1 MKKILAIL
9 AITTITSGAFAASG
23 TIEYQSIDGKSTT
36 PTDQNNYSLS
46 VKESINKNFV
56 GDLGISQTSNKTS
69 GADTLASTR
78 TEAGI
83 TGSTSVYGVTPY
95 VRTAIGQK
103 FTSATNFTYY
113 SVEPGVAL
121 PVGSTGVT
129 AKVGYRFRNALS
141 DANVYNDTTRT
152 WRAGLSYD
160 LTAKDTIGVR
170 YDKMRGDTNQNI
182 VAVNYTRGF

>member
-1 MKKILAIL
+1 MKKILALVAIL
-9 AITTITSGAFAASG
+9 ATGSVFAASG
-23 TIEYQSIDGKSTT
+23 TIEYQDINGVNNT
-36 PTDQNNYSLS
+36 PTDQNNYSLT

-78 TEAGI
+78 TEAGL
-83 TGSTSVYGVTPY
+83 TGSTSVFGVTPY
-95 VRTAIGQK
+95 VRTALGQK

-113 SVEPGVAL
+113 SVEPGVAV

-129 AKVGYRFRNALS
+129 AKVGYRFRNAI
-141 DANVYNDTTRT
+141 DTANNDTTRT

>member
-1 MKKILAIL
+1 MKKLLALVAIL
-9 AITTITSGAFAASG
+9 ATGSVFAASG
-23 TIEYQSIDGKSTT
+23 TVEYQNIDGIGST
-36 PTDQNNYSLS
+36 PTDQNQYSLT
-46 VKESINKNFV
+46 VKENINKNFV
-56 GDLGISQTSNKTS
+56 GDLGISQTSNRTS
-69 GADTLASTR
+69 GSDTLSSTR
-78 TEAGI
+78 TEAGL
-83 TGSTSVYGVTPY
+83 TGSASVFGVTPY
-95 VRTAIGQK
+95 TRVALGQK

-113 SVEPGVAL
+113 SVEPGVAV

-129 AKVGYRFRNALS
+129 AKVGYRFRNAVS
-141 DANVYNDTTRT
+141 DINTNNDTTRT

>member
-1 MKKILAIL
+1 MKKLLALVAIL
-9 AITTITSGAFAASG
+9 ATGSVFAASG
-23 TIEYQSIDGKSTT
+23 TIEYQNIDGKSNT
-36 PTDQNNYSLS
+36 PTDQNQYSLT

-78 TEAGI
+78 TEAGV
-83 TGSTSVYGVTPY
+83 TGSTSLFGVTPY
-95 VRTAIGQK
+95 TRLALGQK

-113 SVEPGVAL
+113 SVEPGVAV

-129 AKVGYRFRNALS
+129 AKVGYRFRNAIDTS
-141 DANVYNDTTRT
+141 NNDTTRT

-160 LTAKDTIGVR
+160 LTAKDQIGIR

>member
-1 MKKILAIL
+1 MKKILALVAIL
-9 AITTITSGAFAASG
+9 ATGSVFAASG
-23 TIEYQSIDGKSTT
+23 TIEFQDINGVNNT
-36 PTDQNNYSLS
+36 PTDQNNYSLT

-78 TEAGI
+78 TEAGL
-83 TGSTSVYGVTPY
+83 TGSTSVFGVTPY
-95 VRTAIGQK
+95 VRTALGQK

-113 SVEPGVAL
+113 SVEPGVAV

-129 AKVGYRFRNALS
+129 AKVGYRFRNAI
-141 DANVYNDTTRT
+141 DTANNDTTRT

>member
-1 MKKILAIL
+1 MKKLLALVAIL
-9 AITTITSGAFAASG
+9 ATGSVFAASG
-23 TIEYQSIDGKSTT
+23 TIEYQDINGVNNT
-36 PTDQNNYSLS
+36 PTDQNQYSLT

-56 GDLGISQTSNKTS
+56 GDLGISQTTNKTS
-69 GADTLASTR
+69 GSDTLTSTR
-78 TEAGI
+78 TEAGL
-83 TGSTSVYGVTPY
+83 TGSTSMFGVAPY

-103 FTSATNFTYY
+103 FSSTTNFTYY
-113 SVEPGVAL
+113 SVEPGVAV
-121 PVGSTGVT
+121 PVASTGIT
-129 AKVGYRFRNALS
+129 AKVGYRFRNAV
-141 DANVYNDTTRT
+141 DTANNDTTRT

>member
-1 MKKILAIL
+1 M
-9 AITTITSGAFAASG
+9 
-23 TIEYQSIDGKSTT
+23 
-36 PTDQNNYSLS
+36 
-46 VKESINKNFV
+46 
-56 GDLGISQTSNKTS
+56 
-69 GADTLASTR
+69 
-78 TEAGI
+78 
-83 TGSTSVYGVTPY
+83 
-95 VRTAIGQK
+95 RTALGQK

-113 SVEPGVAL
+113 SVEPGVAV

-129 AKVGYRFRNALS
+129 AKVGYRFRNAI
-141 DANVYNDTTRT
+141 DTANNDTTRT

>member
-1 MKKILAIL
+1 MKKLLALVAIL
-9 AITTITSGAFAASG
+9 ATGSVFAASG
-23 TIEYQSIDGKSTT
+23 TIEYQNIDGKSNT
-36 PTDQNNYSLS
+36 PTDQNQYSLT

-78 TEAGI
+78 TEAGV
-83 TGSTSVYGVTPY
+83 TGSTSVFGVTPY
-95 VRTAIGQK
+95 VRTALGQK

-113 SVEPGVAL
+113 SVEPGVAV

-129 AKVGYRFRNALS
+129 AKVGYRFRNAI
-141 DANVYNDTTRT
+141 DTANNDTTRT